1 MLQEAIEA
9 HGLHRLQPVAT
20 AIVAQEE
27 RTYCNG
33 PRPRPL
39 SRKTAR
45 LWQRVRERTSYSPR
59 LQALPAPFVETSTEA
74 VQHSYLALH
83 AEKKALTDLLLQCST
98 PDMLQ
103 TADGLPDIRI
113 NFHMCE
119 DCHAFFKEASQLLH
133 RRLVVL
139 EPKLRHV
146 FSEGTC
152 SCRDQWRFEARAAGV
167 GQE

>member
-59 LQALPAPFVETSTEA
+59 LQALPAPLVETSTEA

-83 AEKKALTDLLLQCST
+83 AEKKAG
-98 PDMLQ
+98 MW
-103 TADGLPDIRI
+103 
-113 NFHMCE
+113 
-119 DCHAFFKEASQLLH
+119 FFKCLNDACFQTLQAEELG
-133 RRLVVL
+133 VT
-139 EPKLRHV
+139 EPPTKGI
-146 FSEGTC
+146 FGIFKANNSD
-152 SCRDQWRFEARAAGV
+152 SRFV
-167 GQE
+167 PV